1 MERLFGLIG
10 HPLTHSYSKKYFNN
24 FFEQNK
30 LSYEY
35 QNFDLENLNHFSD
48 ILENQKVFGLNVTI
62 PFKEKIIEH
71 LNKTDFHASNINAV
85 NTILINRTRQSFT
98 TIGYNTD
105 YYAFQISVAKLVNTQ
120 VKSALILGS
129 GGASKAV
136 KYALKQLNINSTI
149 VSRKPLENQLSYID
163 IDQKT
168 IKNNLLIVNTTPL
181 GMFPQIIDAPEIPY
195 KYLTK
200 EHILYDLIYNPEET
214 LFMRNGKAANAKVK
228 NGLEML
234 RIQAQLSW
242 KIWNKKKEIENNLT

>member
-1 MERLFGLIG
+1 MEKLFGLIG

-24 FFEQNK
+24 FFEQNN
-30 LSYEY
+30 LPYEY
-35 QNFDLENLNHFSD
+35 QNYDLENLNHFRE
-48 ILENQKVFGLNVTI
+48 ILENHKIFGLNVTI
-62 PFKEKIIEH
+62 PFKEKIIKH
-71 LNKTDFHASNINAV
+71 LNKIDFHATKINAV
-85 NTILINRTRQSFT
+85 NTILIKRTGQSFT

-105 YYAFQISVAKLVNTQ
+105 YYAFQVSVAKLVNTQ

-136 KYALKQLNINSTI
+136 KYALKQLNINSRI

-214 LFMRNGKAANAKVK
+214 LFMRNGKAANTKVK

-234 RIQAQLSW
+234 QIQAQLSW
-242 KIWNKKKEIENNLT
+242 KIWNKEKEIENNLT